1 MAKVIRY
8 QIVMAEIDRGTE
20 ENPDIEKSLFDK
32 EILCPNEAAF
42 QANLPIAQREAYNG
56 EYTIEDDGV
65 EETAEPTAQEDTDAM
80 LIDHEY
86 RLTMLELDIAE

>member
-8 QIVMAEIDRGTE
+8 QMAMAETGHGTE
-20 ENPDIEKSLFDK
+20 APDVEKRLFDK

-42 QANLPIAQREAYNG
+42 QANLLIAQKEARGG
-56 EYTIEDDGV
+56 EYTVEDDGA
-65 EETAEPTAQEDTDAM
+65 EETVEATAQADTDAM

-86 RLTMLELDIAE
+86 RLTLLELGVTE